1 MKPGGPEPYAD
12 GRNRVILDAESAL
25 QDMVRV
31 KSAHLKYFWE
41 TPLYYR
47 CDPSSFELYKPK
59 YKLIDEVRR
68 TSGAHPEPLFYHTAD
83 KQRALR
89 EMQFGL
95 NEHLGALLAANDPK
109 GVKETLVDLF
119 QDAVR
124 SPTSENVEMAAG
136 TVNRL
141 VDDYLKNENVINT
154 LVSVI
159 TQDYTTAVHSINVMT
174 LTIRFG
180 FYCQYSLTQCKEL
193 GLAALLHDV
202 GKTEVSARVLKAPR
216 RLTDGEFQV
225 MKQHTIRGYR
235 LLSQNLLPRETCLT
249 ALQHHERVDGSGYP
263 FGAKSFCWP
272 AEVIGFI
279 DCFEAITCHERPYR
293 AALRPFPALWKI
305 RKELFSGKF
314 NNDVFRQFVLNLAK
328 KK

>member
-1 MKPGGPEPYAD
+1 MDE
-12 GRNRVILDAESAL
+12 VTAL
-25 QDMVRV
+25 KNMVRV
-31 KSAHLKYFWE
+31 KSAHLRFFWE

-47 CDPSSFELYKPK
+47 CDPSSFDLYKPK
-59 YKLIDEVRR
+59 FMFIDEVRR
-68 TSGAHPEPLFYHTAD
+68 ASGAHPDPLFYHTED

-95 NEHLGALLAANDPK
+95 NEKLGEFMASNDPA

-154 LVSVI
+154 LVSVV
-159 TQDYTTAVHSINVMT
+159 TTDYTTAVHSINVMT

-180 FYCQYSLTQCKEL
+180 FYCQYSLSQCKEL

-202 GKTEVSARVLKAPR
+202 GKTEVSTHVLKAPR
-216 RLTDGEFQV
+216 RLTDHEFEV

-249 ALQHHERVDGSGYP
+249 ALQHHERVNGSGYP
-263 FGAKSFCWP
+263 FGATSFCWP

-293 AALRPFPALWKI
+293 AALRPYPALWKI
-305 RKELFSGKF
+305 RNELFSGKF
-314 NNDVFRQFVLNLAK
+314 NKEVFRQFVLNLAK